1 MEVALQRHDRLL
13 AEVMEGHG
21 GALITS
27 RGEGDS
33 EVPPLSWRL
42 SILV

>member
-1 MEVALQRHDRLL
+1 MCDLFGDGCDRLGIFGYVAGEFV
-13 AEVMEGHG
+13 AERWEES
-21 GALITS
+21 A
-27 RGEGDS
+27 

>member
-1 MEVALQRHDRLL
+1 MGRWRCDKTLPSL
-13 AEVMEGHG
+13 AVLPSTH
-21 GALITS
+21 T
-27 RGEGDS
+27 RF